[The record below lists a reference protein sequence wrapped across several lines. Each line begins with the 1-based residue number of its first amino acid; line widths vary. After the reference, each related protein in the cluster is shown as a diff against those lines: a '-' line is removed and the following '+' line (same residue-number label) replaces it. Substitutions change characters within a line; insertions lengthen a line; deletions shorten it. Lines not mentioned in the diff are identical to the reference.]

1 MVILWTWE
9 NPFKRKSDNMGARP
23 CDACGGKANYFGVYA
38 MCFPCKDIAI
48 EEFVSKN
55 RDIKKILER
64 ITNEKMDR

>member
-1 MVILWTWE
+1 
-9 NPFKRKSDNMGARP
+9 MGARP

-55 RDIKKILER
+55 RDIKKILDR
-64 ITNEKMDR
+64 IAKED

>member
-38 MCFPCKDIAI
+38 MCFSCKDIAI

-55 RDIKKILER
+55 RDIKKILDR
-64 ITNEKMDR
+64 IVRSE